1 MEKEKI
7 SNTCIRAYRDEQQ
20 ILRCKNQVER
30 IESTLPDVA
39 QLLTLTG
46 NEVRLKILLLLLEE
60 GRLCVCDLSDILGMK
75 IPAVSQHL
83 RKLKD
88 AQIVFTQRDGT
99 VIYYQ
104 LSATRKEQIKAL
116 INMFVG
122 EVTM

>member
-1 MEKEKI
+1 MEKI

-39 QLLTLTG
+39 QLLALTG
-46 NEVRLKILLLLLEE
+46 NEVRLKILLLLQEE
-60 GRLCVCDLSDILGMK
+60 GKLCVCDLSDILGMK

-88 AQIVFTQRDGT
+88 AQIVSTQREGT

-104 LSATRKEQIKAL
+104 FSIKKKQQINAIIDLFFKKET
-116 INMFVG
+116 V
-122 EVTM
+122 